1 MDNIKIR
8 RANENDIDAIVRFN
22 EAMAIETE
30 NKVLNHNIITNGVT
44 RLFNFPQYG
53 FYILAEVDNEI
64 VASLM
69 ITTEWSDWRDGLFW
83 WVQSVFVVPLQ
94 RRKGL
99 YSKLY
104 NHVKE
109 LASADENICGFRL
122 YVDNENTSA
131 QKTYE
136 KCGMEQTNYILY
148 EEITRK

>member
-1 MDNIKIR
+1 MDN
-8 RANENDIDAIVRFN
+8 
-22 EAMAIETE
+22 
-30 NKVLNHNIITNGVT
+30 
-44 RLFNFPQYG
+44 
-53 FYILAEVDNEI
+53 EV

-83 WVQSVFVVPLQ
+83 WVQSVFVVPAH

-109 LASADENICGFRL
+109 LAAEDENICGFRL
-122 YVDNENTSA
+122 YVDKENIPA